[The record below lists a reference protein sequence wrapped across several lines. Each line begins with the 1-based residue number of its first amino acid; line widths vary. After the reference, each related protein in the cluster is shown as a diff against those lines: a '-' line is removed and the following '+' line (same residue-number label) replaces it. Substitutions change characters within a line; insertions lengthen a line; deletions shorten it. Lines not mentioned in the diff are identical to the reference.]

1 MSAVEKAAAQD
12 SVQHIELF
20 KELTSA
26 DGATAERLL
35 AASNGNLQQAL
46 DFFFEQVPLHGAT
59 TAVAAPLP
67 LKDMGMDISLA
78 KEAASMSL
86 DAELAIL
93 FCTDEPT
100 APLSVAAPVL
110 APLPPP
116 APAGPPGVWQV
127 WLGKAFRPYEPSVQQ
142 TLESALMAGKTVA
155 KINVSGTD
163 YFVSLHEPRKQTS
176 AADATKTRQVRREGG
191 PPPPDLTGG
200 SGAAAGAATPPPP
213 VPPGSSATG
222 EKARSEAPILWAEVI
237 CGEMDV
243 GGLPTATPIPVAAV
257 DLASATAMPIS
268 IVKPGAAARAEEAP
282 SPPAKRNV
290 ERSSLGSLFGFAS
303 RLSTVAKPA
312 AASSSGRP
320 PPAESASGKIDKIEL
335 DKIELAKQLHRESN
349 HGQLQLQILS
359 LHVPHDAPPVPTPR
373 VSASPAQPPAEKDGA
388 KYPIGASVFVLRS
401 NGEESRAT
409 VQQYVSTKK
418 MYMLDL
424 GKGQL
429 KLANEELMRA
439 ADDEPLLPLGRAEL
453 GIRVEA
459 IGLSVDT
466 CSAAGTPDSA
476 TPDAAWSWR
485 FAHWMWWP
493 VPHVLAPS
501 ELKVS
506 LKLVSR
512 ANATGRKSAHQR
524 EGLRPGDALKTAE
537 EAEAVLGVSELP
549 LAQALASPH
558 EAVLLSIPMAPMGTL
573 LVRATWRPTLHVPE
587 VALPLDAYGFQ
598 VPLKHVLA
606 FQRVHLATERHAPSS
621 LFEWNAL
628 MRRTRADASFPLEAT
643 ELTRFG
649 YVPVQHRPHLWM
661 CLSGARDLMLAS
673 SLPYRE
679 LVRLAESGEAPIG
692 PGTMK
697 QITKDLP
704 RTFPQHSSYEIPTGL
719 GEALKRVLVT
729 YASYNPSVGYC
740 QSMNF
745 IVAVFLL
752 VADEEGAFWL
762 LVALCRTVVADYHT
776 RDLSGLRI
784 DTAAFSTLVAQ
795 ALPDLNA
802 HFVKL
807 EVPLEC
813 V

>member
-1 MSAVEKAAAQD
+1 M
-12 SVQHIELF
+12 
-20 KELTSA
+20 
-26 DGATAERLL
+26 
-35 AASNGNLQQAL
+35 
-46 DFFFEQVPLHGAT
+46 
-59 TAVAAPLP
+59 
-67 LKDMGMDISLA
+67 
-78 KEAASMSL
+78 
-86 DAELAIL
+86 
-93 FCTDEPT
+93 
-100 APLSVAAPVL
+100 
-110 APLPPP
+110 
-116 APAGPPGVWQV
+116 
-127 WLGKAFRPYEPSVQQ
+127 
-142 TLESALMAGKTVA
+142 
-155 KINVSGTD
+155 
-163 YFVSLHEPRKQTS
+163 
-176 AADATKTRQVRREGG
+176 
-191 PPPPDLTGG
+191 
-200 SGAAAGAATPPPP
+200 
-213 VPPGSSATG
+213 
-222 EKARSEAPILWAEVI
+222 WAEVI
-237 CGEMDV
+237 RGEKDV
-243 GGLPTATPIPVAAV
+243 GDLPTVTPIPVAAV
-257 DLASATAMPIS
+257 DLPSATTMPIS
-268 IVKPGAAARAEEAP
+268 IVKPEAAAQAEEASAAGGRAP
-282 SPPAKRNV
+282 SSLAKRNG

-303 RLSTVAKPA
+303 RLSMVARPA
-312 AASSSGRP
+312 AASSWGRP
-320 PPAESASGKIDKIEL
+320 PPAESGSGKIDKV
-335 DKIELAKQLHRESN
+335 ELAEQLRRESN

-373 VSASPAQPPAEKDGA
+373 VSASPALPVPPAEKDGA
-388 KYPIGASVFVLRS
+388 KYPNGASVYILRS
-401 NGEESRAT
+401 NGEETLAT
-409 VQQYVSTKK
+409 VKQYVPTKK

-424 GKGQL
+424 GKGQF
-429 KLANEELMRA
+429 KLANEKFMRA
-439 ADDEPLLPLGRAEL
+439 TDDETLHPLGRAAM

-476 TPDAAWSWR
+476 APDADWSWR

-493 VPHVLAPS
+493 VPHVLAPA

-512 ANATGRKSAHQR
+512 AHATGHKSASQN
-524 EGLRPGDALKTAE
+524 EGLRPGDALETAE

-587 VALPLDAYGFQ
+587 VALPLDEYGFQ

-606 FQRVHLATERHAPSS
+606 FQRVHLATKRHAPSC
-621 LFEWNAL
+621 LVQWNAL
-628 MRRTRADASFPLEAT
+628 MRRTRADASITLEAT

-704 RTFPQHSSYEIPTGL
+704 RTFPQHSGYAIPTGL
-719 GEALKRVLVT
+719 SEALKRVLVT
-729 YASYNPSVGYC
+729 YASYNTSVGYC

-745 IVAVFLL
+745 IVAVLLL

-776 RDLSGLRI
+776 RELSGLRI

-807 EVPLEC
+807 EVPLAF

>member
-1 MSAVEKAAAQD
+1 MSAVEEAVAQN

-20 KELTSA
+20 KELTGS
-26 DGATAERLL
+26 DGATAERML
-35 AASNGNLQQAL
+35 AASNGNLQRAL
-46 DFFFEQVPLHGAT
+46 DFFFDEQVPLDGAT
-59 TAVAAPLP
+59 TAVAAPL
-67 LKDMGMDISLA
+67 L
-78 KEAASMSL
+78 
-86 DAELAIL
+86 
-93 FCTDEPT
+93 PT
-100 APLSVAAPVL
+100 APLSVAAPAI

-116 APAGPPGVWQV
+116 APAGPPGLWQV
-127 WLGKAFRPYEPSVQQ
+127 WLGKAFRPYDDPSVQQ
-142 TLESALMAGKTVA
+142 TLESALMAGNTVA
-155 KINVSGTD
+155 KIKVSGTD
-163 YFVSLHEPRKQTS
+163 YVVSLHEPCKQTS
-176 AADATKTRQVRREGG
+176 AADPTKTRPVRRVGG
-191 PPPPDLTGG
+191 PPPPDLTRG
-200 SGAAAGAATPPPP
+200 SGAAAAGAATPLPP

-222 EKARSEAPILWAEVI
+222 EKARSEAPIMWAEVI
-237 CGEMDV
+237 CGEKDV
-243 GGLPTATPIPVAAV
+243 GDLPTVTPIPVAAV
-257 DLASATAMPIS
+257 DLPSATTMPIS
-268 IVKPGAAARAEEAP
+268 IVKPEAAAQAEEASAAGGRAP
-282 SPPAKRNV
+282 SSLAKRNG

-303 RLSTVAKPA
+303 RLSMVARPA
-312 AASSSGRP
+312 AASSWGRP
-320 PPAESASGKIDKIEL
+320 PPAESGSGKIDKV
-335 DKIELAKQLHRESN
+335 ELAEQLRRESN

-373 VSASPAQPPAEKDGA
+373 VSASPALPVPPAEKDGA
-388 KYPIGASVFVLRS
+388 KYPNGASVYILRS
-401 NGEESRAT
+401 NGEETLAT
-409 VQQYVSTKK
+409 VKQYVPTKK

-424 GKGQL
+424 GKGQF
-429 KLANEELMRA
+429 KLANEKFMRA
-439 ADDEPLLPLGRAEL
+439 TDDETLHPLGRAAM

-476 TPDAAWSWR
+476 APDADWSWR

-493 VPHVLAPS
+493 VPHVLAPA

-512 ANATGRKSAHQR
+512 AHATGHKSASQN
-524 EGLRPGDALKTAE
+524 EGLRPGDALETAE

-587 VALPLDAYGFQ
+587 VALPLDEYGFQ

-606 FQRVHLATERHAPSS
+606 FQRVHLATKRHAPSC
-621 LFEWNAL
+621 LVQWNAL
-628 MRRTRADASFPLEAT
+628 MRRTRADASITLEAT

-704 RTFPQHSSYEIPTGL
+704 RTFPQHSGYAIPTGL
-719 GEALKRVLVT
+719 SEALKRVLVT
-729 YASYNPSVGYC
+729 YASYNTSVGYC

-745 IVAVFLL
+745 IVAVLLL

-776 RDLSGLRI
+776 RELSGLRI

-807 EVPLEC
+807 EVPLAF